1 MKNVII
7 LNGAP
12 GIGKDTIAEIISR
25 KWEYKI
31 LSFKEPMFAIAR
43 AVLGA
48 TDFSR
53 FAARYHDRKRKEVKY
68 DFLGDRSPREF
79 MIHISENF
87 VKPTLGKKQFGK
99 LLCNSA
105 LVSPFNCVVS
115 DGGFDEEVEH
125 VALHEALNVFV
136 VRLHRDGMTFD
147 GDSRKHIRR
156 QDLISDTYHELDFD
170 MTTGEPE
177 DDAQK
182 ILDMVSGVVLKL
194 SD

>member
-12 GIGKDTIAEIISR
+12 GIGKDTIAEIIAR
-25 KWEYKI
+25 KWEYRI
-31 LSFKEPMFAIAR
+31 LSFKSPMFDIAR
-43 AVLGA
+43 TILGA
-48 TDFSR
+48 TDFAR
-53 FAARYHDRKRKEVKY
+53 FAVRYHDRKRKEVKY

-87 VKPTLGKKQFGK
+87 VKPTLGKNQFGK
-99 LLCNSA
+99 LLCDSA
-105 LVSPFNCVVS
+105 LTSPFNCIVS

-125 VALHEALNVFV
+125 VAAHEALNVFV
-136 VRLHRDGMTFD
+136 VRLHRDGMTFE

-156 QDLISDTYHELDFD
+156 PDLICDTYHELDFD

-182 ILDMVSGVVLKL
+182 ILDMVSDVALKL
-194 SD
+194 

>member
-12 GIGKDTIAEIISR
+12 GIGKDTIAEIIAR
-25 KWEYKI
+25 KWDYKI
-31 LSFKEPMFAIAR
+31 LSFKSPMFDIAR
-43 AVLGA
+43 SMLGNI
-48 TDFSR
+48 DFRR
-53 FAARYHDRKRKEVKY
+53 FAVRYHDRSRKEVKC
-68 DFLGDRSPREF
+68 DFLGDLSPREF
-79 MIHISENF
+79 LIHISENF

-99 LLCNSA
+99 LLCDSVVNSP
-105 LVSPFNCVVS
+105 VSCVVS

-125 VALHEALNVFV
+125 IAAHDSVNVFV
-136 VRLHRDGMTFD
+136 VRLHRDGMTFE

-156 QDLISDTYHELDFD
+156 PDLICETYHEFDFD

-182 ILDMVSGVVLKL
+182 ILDMVFEGY
-194 SD
+194 